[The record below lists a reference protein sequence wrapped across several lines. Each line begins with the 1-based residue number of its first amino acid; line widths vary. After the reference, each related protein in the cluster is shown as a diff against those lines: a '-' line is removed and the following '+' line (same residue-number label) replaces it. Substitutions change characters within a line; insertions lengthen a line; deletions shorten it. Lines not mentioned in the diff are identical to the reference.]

1 MKVKNVI
8 QVKLGISMNVDVSA
22 KVKKKKK
29 KKKNVC
35 KKGYIWNPIT
45 YSCENCRHENWSI
58 INDSMITCDIILETI
73 KSILTKTVLL

>member
-1 MKVKNVI
+1 MVKNVI

-29 KKKNVC
+29 KNVC

-45 YSCENCRHENWSI
+45 CSCENCRHENWSI
-58 INDSMITCDIILETI
+58 VNDSMITCDIILETI